1 MTGSDPG
8 VPGSGAAPIY
18 IVTACADGTRAGC
31 VVGFATQVSV
41 DPLHFLACISKQNA
55 TYLVA
60 RAAARLGVHAVPK
73 AERELAAL
81 FGGETGD
88 EIDKFA
94 RCKWIETTDGTPLL
108 VACPSRFL
116 GRVLERIDLGDHLGM
131 VIAVEETWH
140 GHEVAHLTA
149 RDLARLEPGHA
160 P

>member
-1 MTGSDPG
+1 M
-8 VPGSGAAPIY
+8 
-18 IVTACADGTRAGC
+18 
-31 VVGFATQVSV
+31 